1 MEIDIQIERR
11 MIMMMTMIRNL
22 NSSRVARN
30 VYDDLNSN
38 IHVEIYSSLFLSS
51 HEIKNNLIHRRSIE
65 YLGIVI

>member
-22 NSSRVARN
+22 NSSHVARN

-38 IHVEIYSSLFLSS
+38 IHVEIHSSLFLSS

-65 YLGIVI
+65 YLEIVI

>member
-1 MEIDIQIERR
+1 
-11 MIMMMTMIRNL
+11 MMTMMVIRNL
-22 NSSRVARN
+22 NSSRVEIN

-38 IHVEIYSSLFLSS
+38 IHVEIHSSLFLSS